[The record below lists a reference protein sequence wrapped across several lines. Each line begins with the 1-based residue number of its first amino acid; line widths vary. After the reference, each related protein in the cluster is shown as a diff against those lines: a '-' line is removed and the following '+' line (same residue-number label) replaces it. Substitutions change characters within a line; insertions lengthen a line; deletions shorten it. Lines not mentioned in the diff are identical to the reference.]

1 MPFVDT
7 STLQVVQRLPGW
19 RGRSFNSRNMTFA
32 HYSFDEGARIHEHC
46 HSNEEVWTVLEGEL
60 EVTIG
65 SDSIRAAAGF
75 VAIVPSYKAHGVLA
89 ITDGK
94 AIVTDCPVR
103 EDPSNGE
110 RGVVRVQFE
119 RAFSLPETR
128 LAEGF
133 SIPFTL
139 HNTGKTAV
147 TIKSVNVETGFS
159 PALPPAITTVIPA
172 GDIATRAVI
181 EPGGTHEEVA
191 SPTLTGSTED
201 SPAESSIL
209 FVRGVVIYDD
219 AFGSREQT
227 TFCRIYDSAA
237 FEESGGFVLPG
248 VPGYNYG
255 S

>member
-19 RGRSFNSRNMTFA
+19 RGRSFNTRNMTFA
-32 HYSFDEGARIHEHC
+32 HYSFHEGARIHEHC
-46 HSNEEVWTVLEGEL
+46 HSNEEVWTVIEGEL

-65 SDSIRAAAGF
+65 SDSIHARAGS
-75 VAIVPSYKAHGVLA
+75 VAIVPSYNAHGVVAL
-89 ITDGK
+89 TDGK

-103 EDPSNGE
+103 EDPSNGQ

-119 RAFSLPETR
+119 SPFILPETHA
-128 LAEGF
+128 AERF

-139 HNTGKTAV
+139 HNAGKTAV
-147 TIKSVNVETGFS
+147 TIKAVNVESGFS
-159 PALPPAITTVIPA
+159 SGLPPATTTVIPA
-172 GDIATRAVI
+172 DELSTRTVI
-181 EPGGTHEEVA
+181 ESGANHEEVA
-191 SPTLTGSTED
+191 VATRTGEEL
-201 SPAESSIL
+201 PIL

-227 TFCRIYDSAA
+227 TFCRIYDPTA
-237 FEESGGFVLPG
+237 FEGSGGFVLPG

>member
-7 STLQVVQRLPGW
+7 STLEVIQRLPGW
-19 RGRSFNSRNMTFA
+19 RGRSFNTTNMTFA

-65 SDSIRAAAGF
+65 SDSIRAGAGF
-75 VAIVPSYKAHGVLA
+75 VAVVPSYKAHGVLA
-89 ITDGK
+89 LSDGK

-103 EDPSNGE
+103 EDPSNGQ
-110 RGVVRVQFE
+110 RGVVRVHF
-119 RAFSLPETR
+119 ASPFSLHETR
-128 LAEGF
+128 GSGPL

-139 HNTGKTAV
+139 HNAGKTVV
-147 TIKSVNVETGFS
+147 TIKAVNVESGVS
-159 PALPPAITTVIPA
+159 LALPPAITTVIPV
-172 GDIATRAVI
+172 GELATRAVI
-181 EPGGTHEEVA
+181 EPGGNHGEMA
-191 SPTLTGSTED
+191 SATINGSSQDTLQ
-201 SPAESSIL
+201 ESSIL

-227 TFCRIYDSAA
+227 TFCRIYDPTA
-237 FEESGGFVLPG
+237 FEGTGGFVPPV

>member
-65 SDSIRAAAGF
+65 SDSIRAAAGS
-75 VAIVPSYKAHGVLA
+75 VAIVPSYNAHGVLA
-89 ITDGK
+89 LTDGR

-103 EDPSNGE
+103 EDPSNGQ

-119 RAFSLPETR
+119 GPFSLPKTR
-128 LAEGF
+128 ATEPF

-139 HNTGKTAV
+139 HNAGKTAV
-147 TIKSVNVETGFS
+147 AIKAVDVESSFS
-159 PALPPAITTVIPA
+159 SALPPAITTIVPA
-172 GDIATRAVI
+172 GELATCAVI
-181 EPGGTHEEVA
+181 DAGDKHAEVA
-191 SPTLTGSTED
+191 SATHI
-201 SPAESSIL
+201 AEELPIL

-227 TFCRIYDSAA
+227 TFCRIYDPTA
-237 FEESGGFVLPG
+237 FEGSGGFVLPG